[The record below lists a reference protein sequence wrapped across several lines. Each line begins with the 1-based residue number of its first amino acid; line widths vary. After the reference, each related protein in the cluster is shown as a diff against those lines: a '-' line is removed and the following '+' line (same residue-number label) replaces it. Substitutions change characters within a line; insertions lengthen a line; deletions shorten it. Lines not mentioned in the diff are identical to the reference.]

1 MPGKDTLR
9 MLYDTSAITSML
21 DFKASAEFTRALDTE
36 HRAEQLV
43 HFFAAASQAAA
54 KESRG
59 SVWGAPNAF
68 TGMLNSSDLRNRRM
82 SLSLTPASSPSAFR
96 NAARGAQKLRFQRA
110 VKAGKL

>member
-1 MPGKDTLR
+1 MPGKDTLW

-68 TGMLNSSDLRNRRM
+68 TGMLNSSDLRNDGCRFRSTRQARRRR
-82 SLSLTPASSPSAFR
+82 SATLLAVLKNCGSSAP
-96 NAARGAQKLRFQRA
+96 
-110 VKAGKL
+110 